1 MNPLSRARE
10 RAHTLA
16 RVRKTYGSTA
26 ALCVFS
32 RAAWLRGSV
41 AFKRGESGRE
51 GEEEG
56 NDSTEGGGE
65 EEEDSFLSV
74 THATTPN
81 QGGKPREGREKNN
94 RREGER
100 VKGRKHRSPSD
111 RQHHSLCVFFV
122 CYVRACVSFW
132 FFG

>member
-1 MNPLSRARE
+1 M
-10 RAHTLA
+10 
-16 RVRKTYGSTA
+16 
-26 ALCVFS
+26 
-32 RAAWLRGSV
+32 

-81 QGGKPREGREKNN
+81 QGGKT
-94 RREGER
+94 ER
-100 VKGRKHRSPSD
+100 GKRKK
-111 RQHHSLCVFFV
+111 
-122 CYVRACVSFW
+122 
-132 FFG
+132 